1 MIVSAAPMRPDRPS
15 STMRR
20 PFPLRLLALAPAA
33 ALAAGC
39 SSWFP
44 GGDPVAR
51 WVPAYRIDIQQG
63 NVVTREQIEKL
74 KPGMTRL
81 QVRDILGSPLIA
93 DPFHADRW
101 DYIFTFDQPRK
112 PLQRRSVVVLFAGD
126 QLQDVEAPELPTERE
141 FIASIAKGSGGFK
154 VSLLELT
161 PEQVQA
167 LPRPP
172 KAEPA
177 AGTTADAPTGAPRT
191 YPPLEP
197 S

>member
-1 MIVSAAPMRPDRPS
+1 MS
-15 STMRR
+15 SLPTMHRLV
-20 PFPLRLLALAPAA
+20 PLRPLAVATAA
-33 ALAAGC
+33 VLVAGC
-39 SSWFP
+39 SSWIP

-51 WVPAYRIDIQQG
+51 WVPAYRMDIQQG

-93 DPFHADRW
+93 DAFHADRW

-112 PLQRRSVVVLFAGD
+112 PMQRRSVVVIFSGD
-126 QLQDVEAPELPTERE
+126 QLQDIEAPELPTERE
-141 FIASIAKGSGGFK
+141 FIASIARGSGSFRK
-154 VSLLELT
+154 SLLELT
-161 PEQVQA
+161 PEQIQA
-167 LPRPP
+167 LPKPP

-177 AGTTADAPTGAPRT
+177 AGTAADAPAGATRT

>member
-1 MIVSAAPMRPDRPS
+1 MRLLRLP
-15 STMRR
+15 STMHR
-20 PFPLRLLALAPAA
+20 PVPLRLLAFAPTA
-33 ALAAGC
+33 ALVAGC
-39 SSWFP
+39 GSWFP

-51 WVPAYRIDIQQG
+51 WVPAYRIDTQQG
-63 NVVTREQIEKL
+63 NVVTREQVEKL

-112 PLQRRSVVVLFAGD
+112 PKQRRSIVVLFAGD

-167 LPRPP
+167 LPKPP

-177 AGTTADAPTGAPRT
+177 AGSPADAPAGATRT